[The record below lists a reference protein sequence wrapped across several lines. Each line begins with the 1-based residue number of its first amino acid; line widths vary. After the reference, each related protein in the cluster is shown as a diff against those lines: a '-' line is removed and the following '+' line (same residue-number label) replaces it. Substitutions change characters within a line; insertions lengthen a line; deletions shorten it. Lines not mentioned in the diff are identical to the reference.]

1 MHGMRVALFAAGGAV
16 TLAAVVLIA
25 YALAV
30 ARVPQHR
37 AALEELLRAET
48 GLNVRF
54 GELGVRWGWYGPE
67 AVFQRVELGE
77 PQRTGTLLTA
87 RELVVGFDLWRM
99 LRSGAP
105 EAGRITLRDPDIDL
119 AQAPLAASPQRGA
132 PAQPAA
138 PGAALSTA
146 GRVLAHWRGTRL
158 DIEGGTVRAPDPAG
172 TGAPLAMGIQRV
184 ALRRVAAGWSGEAEL
199 LLPQRLGGATHLALT
214 LQGDHG
220 QPADLSGALRVEAE
234 RLRLAGWNTLLSRQP
249 GAAWL
254 PRAGTG
260 AVTLQLQFARGVLT
274 QADGSVQAEALQWP
288 EGLGSAPAGALGQL
302 RGAWHLARRG
312 ALWHLEVE
320 RLELGTDAT
329 SAALMIDADA
339 RGAWARGRIERLPV
353 AALAAVARGLAPE
366 LPLTAL
372 EFGGR
377 ARALTFDWDRGRA
390 PGERLHAAA
399 ELEAVTIAPRDGAT
413 VLAGV
418 EAHLLADGRRAS
430 VVLHAEDARVTLVG
444 QPGTSLVGL
453 VLGARLT
460 LEDGAQGWRLATRDL
475 EIRHHDARLTFS
487 GELTGLARGEHPWVD
502 AHARLTGADVALLH
516 QLLPES
522 TLGSL
527 GLAGELTAGRIEEA
541 QLSARGRPD
550 EGLPWSAAGA
560 HLSGSLSLSDAR
572 LAGGEDWPEVHHID
586 ARVVFRAARV
596 QVHIARA
603 AAGTFQ
609 LAAASG
615 EWDARAAR
623 LVHLSGRVS
632 GDAQEALAWLRDHP
646 QLQRYAPLAQ
656 NIDLRG
662 ETLLDFDLRSAGGPG
677 ANGEPPRLHSR
688 LTAVLDGVRLRPM
701 AGLPAID
708 ALRGTLAFADGHL
721 QRSTLSGAWLGGP
734 ISLGVGEHRLHGA
747 TALVISGRGL
757 LSVRQ
762 ALLASTGVSDAANP
776 LQGNADW
783 SAELRLVPG
792 ADRER
797 TAWRVRADSGLVG
810 VTSGLPD
817 PFAKPARSA
826 LALHLE
832 LAGRGDE
839 GRLRLAL
846 GDRLRGVAA
855 VERHGE
861 LWQIERGAVSLGATA
876 PPLPAEPVVLVQGAV
891 SRLDLPAYALLW
903 RQLTHS
909 PAWPALRARITA
921 AELLAAGRTYPDVTV
936 SADSGPG
943 LDELRLESAALTAE
957 VRWPVGTGGR
967 AFASAHFSRLD
978 LPALDDPAAG
988 LLLAA
993 LGPATQLS
1001 VEELELGGRPLGAL
1015 TTTIM
1020 THGRTLDAGDVSLE
1034 GTSAAAHAAVHCQ
1047 DGLCHARFTLDSHD
1061 AAATLASLGLRPDL
1075 RASRAQASGDLQWSP
1090 AADRP
1095 ALATLEGHLHI
1106 EFDDGIAKSDAA
1118 PEAPPAGEP
1127 LGLIAVPALIAATG
1141 STQLRFTRLAAGFE
1155 LHEGQAV
1162 TSDLHFD
1169 GDAEILLRGR
1179 IGLLA
1184 QDYDAQ
1190 VWVLRGEQRLPAA
1203 VRGFGPT
1210 PRMAALWLSLRELF
1224 GGPQADRRDGAL
1236 HLHGSWDDPVVSA
1249 AD

>member
-16 TLAAVVLIA
+16 TLAAVVLFA

-48 GLNVRF
+48 GLDVRF
-54 GELGVRWGWYGPE
+54 GELGLRWGWYGPE
-67 AVFQRVELGE
+67 AVFHRVELGE
-77 PQRTGTLLTA
+77 PQRAGTLLRA

-99 LRSGAP
+99 LRSGQP
-105 EAGRITLRDPDIDL
+105 EAGRITLRDPDIEL
-119 AQAPLAASPQRGA
+119 AQAPLAASPQRGT
-132 PAQPAA
+132 PAEPSG
-138 PGAALSTA
+138 PGAALRTA
-146 GRVLAHWRGTRL
+146 ARVLAHWRGTRL

-172 TGAPLAMGIQRV
+172 AEATLAIGIQRI
-184 ALRRVAAGWSGEAEL
+184 ALRRVGAGWSGEAEL
-199 LLPQRLGGATHLALT
+199 LLPQRLGGAAHLALT
-214 LQGDHG
+214 LEGDHG
-220 QPADLSGALRVEAE
+220 QAADLSGALRVEGE
-234 RLRLAGWNTLLSRQP
+234 HLRLAGWKTLLARQP

-254 PRAGTG
+254 PRAGAG
-260 AVTLQLQFARGVLT
+260 AVTLQLHFAHDVLT
-274 QADGSVQAEALQWP
+274 QAEGSLQADALQWP
-288 EGLGSAPAGALGQL
+288 QALGSAPGGALGQL
-302 RGAWHLARRG
+302 RGAWHLTRRG

-320 RLELGTDAT
+320 HLELGTDA
-329 SAALMIDADA
+329 ARVAMAVDADA
-339 RGAWARGRIERLPV
+339 RGTWARGRIERLPV
-353 AALAAVARGLAPE
+353 AALAAVVRGVAPE
-366 LPLTAL
+366 LRLTAL

-377 ARALTFDWDRGRA
+377 ARALTFDWDRGRT

-399 ELEAVTIAPRDGAT
+399 DLEAVTIAPQGGAI

-418 EAHLLADGRRAS
+418 DAHLLADGRRAS
-430 VVLHAEDARVTLVG
+430 VVLNAEDARVSLAR
-444 QPGTSLVGL
+444 QPGSALEGL

-460 LEDGAQGWRLATRDL
+460 LEEGAQGWRLATRDL
-475 EIRHHDARLTFS
+475 EIRHHDAHLTCS
-487 GELTGLARGEHPWVD
+487 GALTVPAGSTPPWVD
-502 AHARLTGADVALLH
+502 AQVRLTGADVALLH

-522 TLGSL
+522 TLRSL
-527 GLAGELTAGRIEEA
+527 GLAGELTAGHIDAA

-550 EGLPWSAAGA
+550 EGLPWTAPGE
-560 HLSGSLSLSDAR
+560 HLSGSLSLSAAR
-572 LAGGEDWPEVHHID
+572 LAGGEDWPEVHDID
-586 ARVVFRAARV
+586 ARVVFGAARV
-596 QVHIARA
+596 QAHIARA

-609 LAAASG
+609 LTAASG

-632 GDAQEALAWLRDHP
+632 GDAQEGLAWLRDHP

-656 NIDLRG
+656 TIDLRG
-662 ETLLDFDLRSAGGPG
+662 ETLLDFDLHEAGGAATKGQPR
-677 ANGEPPRLHSR
+677 RLHSR
-688 LTAVLDGVRLRPM
+688 LTALLDGVRLRPM

-721 QRSTLSGAWLGGP
+721 QRSTLSGTWLGGP
-734 ISLGVGEHRLHGA
+734 ISLGVGERRERGA

-762 ALLASTGVSDAANP
+762 ALLASTGVSDAANA

-783 SAELRLVPG
+783 SAELKFVAG

-797 TAWRVRADSGLVG
+797 TAWRVRADSGLLG
-810 VTSGLPD
+810 VTSRLPE
-817 PFAKPARSA
+817 PFAKPAGTA

-832 LAGRGDE
+832 FAGQGDE
-839 GRLRLAL
+839 GQLRLAL
-846 GDRLRGVAA
+846 GDRLRGIAA
-855 VERHGE
+855 LERRGE
-861 LWQIERGAVSLGATA
+861 LWQIERGAVSLAATA
-876 PPLPAEPVVLVQGAV
+876 PLLPREPVVLVQGAV
-891 SRLDLPAYALLW
+891 GRLDLPAYAFLW
-903 RQLTHS
+903 RQLTHNA
-909 PAWPALRARITA
+909 AWPALRARLTA
-921 AELLAAGRTYPDVTV
+921 AQLLAAGRTYPEVTV

-943 LDELRLESAALTAE
+943 LDVLRLESAALTAE
-957 VRWPVGTGGR
+957 VRWPQGTGGR
-967 AFASAHFSRLD
+967 AYASAHFSRLD
-978 LPALDDPAAG
+978 LPTLDDPAAG

-1001 VEELELGGRPLGAL
+1001 VEDLELGGRPLGAL

-1020 THGRTLDAGDVSLE
+1020 THGSTLDAGDVSLQ
-1034 GTSAAAHAAVHCQ
+1034 GTSTAAHAAVHCQ
-1047 DGLCHARFTLDSHD
+1047 DGLCHARFTLDSRD

-1075 RASRAQASGDLQWSP
+1075 RASRAQASGELQWSP

-1095 ALATLEGHLHI
+1095 ALATLDGHLHI
-1106 EFDDGIAKSDAA
+1106 EFEDGVAKSDAA
-1118 PEAPPAGEP
+1118 PEAVPAGQP
-1127 LGLIAVPALIAATG
+1127 LGLLAVPALIAATG
-1141 STQLRFTRLAAGFE
+1141 SPQLRFTRLAAGFQ

-1210 PRMAALWLSLRELF
+1210 PRMAALWLSLREFF
-1224 GGPQADRRDGAL
+1224 GGSQSERRDGAL